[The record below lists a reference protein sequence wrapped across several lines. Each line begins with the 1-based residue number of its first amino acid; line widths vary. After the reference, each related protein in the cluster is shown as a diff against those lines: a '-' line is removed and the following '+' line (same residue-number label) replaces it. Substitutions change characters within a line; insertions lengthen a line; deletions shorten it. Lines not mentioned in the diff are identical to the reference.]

1 MFNTPPTFAW
11 YLAGMVFK
19 WLKEQ
24 GGLQEMAK
32 RNYEKSQLLYN
43 AIDDS
48 EFYINRVAVE
58 NRSWMNVPFQMQNP
72 ALDATFIEGA
82 KDQGL
87 LSLKGHKVSGGMRA
101 SIYNAMPL
109 AGVQALVDF
118 MADFER
124 HHA

>member
-1 MFNTPPTFAW
+1 
-11 YLAGMVFK
+11 MVFK

-48 EFYINRVAVE
+48 QFYINRVAVE

-72 ALDATFIEGA
+72 ALDAKFIEEA
-82 KDQGL
+82 KSKAYFL
-87 LSLKGHKVSGGMRA
+87 LKGHKVAGGMRA

-124 HHA
+124 HNAQ